1 MPHIWLLTNP
11 QAMSPSPSASL
22 PIPDTLELAR
32 SAELIA
38 VLDKRLNGSMR
49 FDEYMAA
56 CLYEPGLGYYSS
68 SSEKFG
74 AQGDFVTAPML
85 SPLFGACLG
94 RQCVQWLV
102 QLQESGNSGSDG
114 LLEFGAGNGMLAAQ
128 ILLELERSSIH
139 CNYTIIELSAD
150 LQMRQRATIAALAP
164 HLASNVRWLNEMPKK
179 FKGVILANE
188 LLDALPVRL
197 FRFDDKRRLFERRVS
212 YSNKQFQFISEAADP
227 HFQAAVAVSIARSG
241 SQPDDLSSFESEYPE
256 QALAWISTVADAM
269 DTGVIVLLDYGFPAS
284 EFYHPQRS
292 QGTLNCHY
300 RHYSHAD
307 PFYLPGLQD
316 ITAHVDFS
324 AIVEAA
330 QAADMALLGYTSQA
344 NFLLN
349 LGILDRLA
357 QLVEDPQYP
366 RFSQAVGKLLSEAEM
381 GELFKAVAFA
391 KLPADVAEFSS
402 QGFASADRSHRL

>member
-1 MPHIWLLTNP
+1 
-11 QAMSPSPSASL
+11 MSPSPLATL
-22 PIPDTLELAR
+22 PIPDNTELER
-32 SAELIA
+32 SAALMA
-38 VLDKRLNGSMR
+38 MLKTRLASSMR

-94 RQCVQWLV
+94 WQCVQWLT
-102 QLQESGNSGSDG
+102 QLQACGNSGSDG

-128 ILLELERSSIH
+128 ILLELERAEIS
-139 CNYTIIELSAD
+139 CTYTIIELSAD
-150 LQMRQRATIAALAP
+150 LQIRQRATIAALAP
-164 HLASNVRWLNEMPKK
+164 HLLPNIRWLNEMPKM
-179 FKGVILANE
+179 FKGIILANE

-197 FRFDDKRRLFERRVS
+197 FRFDENQRLFERRVA
-212 YSNKQFQFISEAADP
+212 YSDSKMQLQFDLEPADSQFQAEVV
-227 HFQAAVAVSIARSG
+227 AAVARSG
-241 SQPDDLSSFESEYPE
+241 SHSDDFASFESEYPE
-256 QALAWISTVADAM
+256 QALAWISTVAEAM
-269 DTGVIVLLDYGFPAS
+269 DTGVMVLLDYGFPAR

-324 AIVEAA
+324 AIAETA
-330 QAADMALLGYTSQA
+330 QIADMALLGYTSQA
-344 NFLLN
+344 SFLLN

-357 QLVEDPQYP
+357 EFVADPQYP
-366 RFSQAVGKLLSEAEM
+366 RYSQAVGKLLSEAEM
-381 GELFKAVAFA
+381 GELFKAIAFA
-391 KLPADVAEFSS
+391 KLPAELSEFSS